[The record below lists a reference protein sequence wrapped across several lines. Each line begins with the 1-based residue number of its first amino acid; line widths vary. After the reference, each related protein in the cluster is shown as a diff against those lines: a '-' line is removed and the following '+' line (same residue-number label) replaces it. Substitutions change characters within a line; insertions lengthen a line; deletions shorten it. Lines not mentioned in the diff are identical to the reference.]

1 MSNSST
7 SKPTLSVPATG
18 SSPTSTSSKPTSP
31 SAPFN
36 YAAAAKKSKPSPAAV
51 TSGDVAGYVNGAS
64 SAGASPTVPAATAI
78 AQAAG
83 GGSSTSGATS
93 PQSPAPSSRKQS
105 VRVDGVSVPQ
115 SRVDAIRSGA
125 ESDGAFLP
133 FLFADRE
140 QANRN
145 SNLQSLSVPPTI
157 RTLYF
162 RLPLPLLLRSTTV
175 LPKRSVQFQLKLPVP
190 LPLLRLPSLLSTF
203 TPSSLEEDRR
213 TLATLLLP
221 LHLSRLNEDR

>member
-93 PQSPAPSSRKQS
+93 PQSPAPSRKQS

-157 RTLYF
+157 RTLCF
-162 RLPLPLLLRSTTV
+162 RPPLPLLLRSTTV
-175 LPKRSVQFQLKLPVP
+175 LLKHLVQFQLKLPVP

>member
-18 SSPTSTSSKPTSP
+18 SSPTSPSSKPTSP

-83 GGSSTSGATS
+83 GSSTSGATS
-93 PQSPAPSSRKQS
+93 PQSPAPSRKQS

-125 ESDGAFLP
+125 ESDGTFFFSFLSP
-133 FLFADRE
+133 RL
-140 QANRN
+140 
-145 SNLQSLSVPPTI
+145 
-157 RTLYF
+157 RTT
-162 RLPLPLLLRSTTV
+162 S
-175 LPKRSVQFQLKLPVP
+175 
-190 LPLLRLPSLLSTF
+190 
-203 TPSSLEEDRR
+203 
-213 TLATLLLP
+213 
-221 LHLSRLNEDR
+221 

>member
-93 PQSPAPSSRKQS
+93 PQSPAPSRKQS

-175 LPKRSVQFQLKLPVP
+175 LPKHSVQFQLKLPVP